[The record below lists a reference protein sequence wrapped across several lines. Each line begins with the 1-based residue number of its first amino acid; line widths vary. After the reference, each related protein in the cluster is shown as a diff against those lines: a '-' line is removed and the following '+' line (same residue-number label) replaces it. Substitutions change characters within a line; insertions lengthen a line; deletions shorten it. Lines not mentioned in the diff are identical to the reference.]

1 MTHQLEVLFTNPE
14 AAVGL
19 FGPVFIAVIAGADR
33 PENAERAVKE
43 MRRLR
48 RTTHAK
54 ELRYIYVVLDN
65 AVMPGPKTREIA
77 TAIPTLT
84 DGVVGV
90 HEGEGFR
97 ASMVR
102 AVVTGIGMVTGSS
115 PEIVKSAAE
124 AAVLVAS
131 KSASVGPAEELRVA
145 IETLR
150 RQALANSL

>member
-1 MTHQLEVLFTNPE
+1 MAHQLEVLFTNAS

-19 FGPVFIAVIAGADR
+19 YGPVFIAVIAGDDR
-33 PENAERAVKE
+33 PENAERAVQE
-43 MRRLR
+43 MKRLR

-54 ELRYIYVVLDN
+54 ELRYIYVVLEN

-84 DGVVGV
+84 DTVVGV

-97 ASMVR
+97 ASVVR
-102 AVVTGIGMVTGSS
+102 AVVTGIGMVTGTS
-115 PEIVKSAAE
+115 PEIVKSAGE
-124 AAVLVAS
+124 AAALMAS

-150 RQALANSL
+150 RQARAHSL